1 MADET
6 TQKENPSDQVVA
18 YAVRHGRTVANEENK
33 FRGQIDVPLDENGK
47 QDAKDAAKFLADKQI
62 GQAWTSPL
70 SRSKDTA
77 KVILKGRGIKSI
89 PDDALL
95 PLDAGKFAGKSKEKY
110 RAKMDYYEAH
120 PDETIPG
127 GESLDDLHVR
137 ARRPLLKA
145 LRVGLRS
152 KKPSLITAHASILHV
167 LGELL
172 HGDHEKALTEPGG
185 VVEVIFD
192 GKKFQARPVF
202 KAKEETG
209 QEKKEDQYAS

>member
-6 TQKENPSDQVVA
+6 TTPSEESNGQVVA

-33 FRGQIDVPLDENGK
+33 FRGQLDIPLDENGK
-47 QDAKDAAKFLADKQI
+47 QDAKDAAEFLADKPI

-77 KVILKGRGIKSI
+77 KVILKGRGIKAI
-89 PDDALL
+89 PDDGLL
-95 PLDAGKFAGKSKEKY
+95 PLDSGKLSGKSKEKY

-127 GESLDDLHVR
+127 GESLDDIHER

-145 LRVGLRS
+145 LRAGLRS
-152 KKPSLITAHASILHV
+152 KIPSLISAHASILHV

-172 HGDHEKALTEPGG
+172 HGDHEWALTEPGG
-185 VVEVIFD
+185 IVEIVFD
-192 GKKFQARPVF
+192 GKKFHAKPVF
-202 KAKEETG
+202 KAKEET
-209 QEKKEDQYAS
+209 KETQYAS